1 MTKLAAV
8 LVLLALG
15 LAACGGSDDINQ
27 SAPPEPAAAGDTA
40 AAAADPAAES
50 DGAAE
55 PEPAA
60 EPDPAPEAGADPAP
74 AGDTPSGKPIQITP
88 DFEDELRVDL
98 RGWTTDFTRH
108 TVPLSEFSGGGPP
121 RDGIAPIDEP
131 RLDTVDEANEY
142 LEAREPVVE
151 VVINGEARAYPL
163 RVLVWHE
170 IANDE
175 LGGTPVSVTFC
186 PLCYTAIAFDRN
198 FKGQVLDFGT
208 TGNLRFSD
216 LVMWDRQTETWWQQF
231 SGEGVIGQHAG
242 ELLTQVPATISA
254 WEDFAANH
262 PDGTVLSQDTGFD
275 RPYGQQPYVGYDSID
290 SPPFFPVANLDDD
303 RLPPKERVALIDR
316 AGDTVVVPFSALET
330 AGTIPVEVAGEML
343 TVEWVGGVRSS
354 LNGQTI
360 GDSEERGAAR
370 VTNAAG
376 ELVTFDT
383 PFWFAVA
390 AFRPDARVV
399 AQ

>member
-15 LAACGGSDDINQ
+15 LAACGGSDDNSQ
-27 SAPPEPAAAGDTA
+27 SSPPEPAATGDTA
-40 AAAADPAAES
+40 TAASDPAS
-50 DGAAE
+50 GPDGAAA

-60 EPDPAPEAGADPAP
+60 EPEPGSDAGTEPVPAA
-74 AGDTPSGKPIQITP
+74 DTPSGKPIQITP
-88 DFEDELRVDL
+88 DFESQLRVNL
-98 RGWTTDFTRH
+98 SGWTTDFTRH
-108 TVPLSEFSGGGPP
+108 TVPLDEFSGGGPP

-131 RLDTVDEANEY
+131 TIDTVEQASEY

-151 VVINGEARAYPL
+151 VVIDGQARAYPL

-170 IANDE
+170 IANDVLAE
-175 LGGTPVSVTFC
+175 TPVSVTFC
-186 PLCYTAIAFDRN
+186 PLCYTAIAFDRR
-198 FKGQVLDFGT
+198 FQGEVLDFGT
-208 TGNLRFSD
+208 TGNLRNSD

-231 SGEGVIGQHAG
+231 SGEGVIGEHAG
-242 ELLTQVPATISA
+242 ELLTQIPATIAA
-254 WEDFAANH
+254 WEDFAARH
-262 PDGTVLSQDTGFD
+262 PDGTVLSQNTGFD
-275 RPYGQQPYVGYDSID
+275 RAYGQQPYVGYDSID
-290 SPPFFPVANLDDD
+290 QPPFFPVSNLDDD

-316 AGDTVVVPFSALET
+316 PGDTVVVPFSALEA
-330 AGTIPVEVAGEML
+330 AGTIAVDVAGEML
-343 TVEWVGGVRSS
+343 SVEWVGGVRSS
-354 LNGQTI
+354 LNSQLI
-360 GDSEERGAAR
+360 GDSEERGSAR

-399 AQ
+399 Q